1 MIRLIPPK
9 TKTST
14 TIMKGITFRDLFVTM
29 GWMIV
34 AVLMFASSLPALLK
48 YILGVAFIILMI
60 TSLFTV
66 DNKKAYMFYLSMFQ
80 YFLRKKK
87 VESVDFKEATSY
99 TFNEDGVLD
108 GAYGSLKS
116 MAVEIKGIDFSI
128 LTEQNQDRIINDIAQ
143 IFKMHKSGS
152 ILKVEKPVNFSNY
165 IAKNKAKID
174 YWNNQI
180 ESSSE
185 DKKSRYRKRIDVLN
199 NIDFTLTHLN
209 DEKAIEAEAFYFV
222 IYDTNEDSIKS
233 SCKTISSILNDE
245 GIESTIVDLISLL
258 EFEHI
263 TFLRSLLTN
272 SSSILKI

>member
-14 TIMKGITFRDLFVTM
+14 TIVKGITFRDLFVTM

-34 AVLMFASSLPALLK
+34 AVLMFASSFPAVLK

-87 VESVDFKEATSY
+87 VESVDFKEATY
-99 TFNEDGVLD
+99 YIFNEDGALD

-143 IFKMHKSGS
+143 IFKIHKSGS
-152 ILKVEKPVNFSNY
+152 IFKVEKPVNFSNY
-165 IAKNKAKID
+165 IAKK
-174 YWNNQI
+174 
-180 ESSSE
+180 
-185 DKKSRYRKRIDVLN
+185 
-199 NIDFTLTHLN
+199 
-209 DEKAIEAEAFYFV
+209 
-222 IYDTNEDSIKS
+222 
-233 SCKTISSILNDE
+233 
-245 GIESTIVDLISLL
+245 
-258 EFEHI
+258 
-263 TFLRSLLTN
+263 
-272 SSSILKI
+272 